1 MSPLHLAVSSI
12 PTPAKPATIKRRAFF
27 RYAGATA
34 SVATLALA
42 GCSKDGANPG
52 ATDVGN
58 GDIGVLN
65 FVFAMEQIE
74 AAFYAKVL
82 TGDYFTKLTTT
93 SADYQIFSDLARH
106 EQLHVDFLRTVLS
119 TSALKVL
126 TINLDD
132 QIDFDARLTKAGS
145 SKMGVLNAAR
155 MFEDLGVAAYNGVA
169 SFLTTADYLLL
180 IGKIVSVE
188 ARHAALIRD
197 LLVDSG
203 DTTLG
208 TGFAGA
214 DVVDS
219 KTRQE
224 IAVTP
229 ANVLIKI
236 NTFLGADSQL
246 TATKLA

>member
-1 MSPLHLAVSSI
+1 MPPFHLASTSV
-12 PTPAKPATIKRRAFF
+12 PTPTTSATIKRRAFF

-42 GCSKDGANPG
+42 GCSKDGVNPG

-65 FVFAMEQIE
+65 FAYALEQIE
-74 AAFYAKVL
+74 AVFYAKVL
-82 TGDYFTKLTTT
+82 TGDYFTKLATT
-93 SADYQIFSDLARH
+93 SAEYQIFSDLARH

-119 TSALKVL
+119 TSAIKVL
-126 TINLDD
+126 TINLDE
-132 QIDFDARLTKAGS
+132 QIDFGTGLTKPGS
-145 SKMGVLNAAR
+145 GKMGVLNAAR
-155 MFEDLGVAAYNGVA
+155 MFEDLGVAAYNGAA

-197 LLVDSG
+197 LLVASG

-224 IAVTP
+224 ITITP
-229 ANVLIKI
+229 ANVLTKI

>member
-1 MSPLHLAVSSI
+1 MSLFQLDSASVP
-12 PTPAKPATIKRRAFF
+12 PPAAATIKRRAFF

-34 SVATLALA
+34 SAATLALV
-42 GCSKDGANPG
+42 GCNKDGATPG

-65 FVFAMEQIE
+65 FAFAIEQIE

-82 TGDYFTKLTTT
+82 TGDYFTKLATN

-132 QIDFDARLTKAGS
+132 QINFDARLTTAGS

-155 MFEDLGVAAYNGVA
+155 MFEDLGVAAYNGA
-169 SFLTTADYLLL
+169 APFLTTGDYLLL

-197 LLVDSG
+197 LLVAKG

-208 TGFAGA
+208 TGFVGA

-224 IAVTP
+224 ITITP
-229 ANVLIKI
+229 ANVLAKI

-246 TATKLA
+246 TASKLA